1 MIKIKENRQPL
12 GEVIN
17 NQVQW
22 NLEHTVP
29 HPTACRITK
38 VYSDNI
44 HVDINTQIYGQITYV
59 KANGHLPVVDAEGVL
74 IFLNN
79 NYNERRVII

>member
-1 MIKIKENRQPL
+1 MIKIKEKRQPL

-22 NLEHTVP
+22 NLEYTVP
-29 HPTACRITK
+29 HPTECVITK

-44 HVDINTQIYGQITYV
+44 HVDINTQVYGQITYV
-59 KANGHLPVVDAEGVL
+59 KTNGHPPVVDAEGVL